1 MLHLPR
7 LHPFSLGRMLLG
19 ASSGYVIED
28 PCDGLFQICDAY
40 VTLFL
45 VFKLTIFQFS
55 SSPWQAIFFLSLAGS
70 WQGLWQDYFSA
81 LVAGHPTTR
90 RMPPHYQREIQRIIG
105 ARAQDRIRKVFPTS
119 PPQRRLT
126 QTHVLTDG
134 AAGKRWVAR
143 GLPHVASGQR
153 RRRRQTAAAILNC
166 SSSICTSNML
176 YTSYVI

>member
-1 MLHLPR
+1 MGCNH
-7 LHPFSLGRMLLG
+7 
-19 ASSGYVIED
+19 
-28 PCDGLFQICDAY
+28 CN

-45 VFKLTIFQFS
+45 VFDKFLNYFLALP
-55 SSPWQAIFFLSLAGS
+55 SPWHTILFLSLVGS
-70 WQGLWQDYFSA
+70 WEGLWQDYFSA

-90 RMPPHYQREIQRIIG
+90 RMPPHCQREIQRIIG

-143 GLPHVASGQR
+143 GLPQVASGQR